1 MFRLNKH
8 DKTLNLMPWNKM
20 AHGTGSGWRGW
31 TWGWGVLF
39 QLGVKQSHFHT
50 QHRRHCMWQNVFTPI
65 CHRQHG
71 LSSGRCSQVT
81 WETGRRATKRLAKVT
96 PTQGPILFN
105 GVAHLAHMHLPPHYA
120 AHRAACTVVSL
131 PIMSLELFFFFFSR
145 QIKSSWLQNVQKEN
159 VWELVSPVSH
169 FTVFFLHRGLW
180 GKMLFW
186 LRGIF
191 DCSTSSGHREKW
203 YVSRVSSSYNIQSSI
218 PSQVTPKCSTKWG
231 CAWINP

>member
-1 MFRLNKH
+1 MLIGFFFHESDRKLGVSSRKSGSNIMLGTVTSFSNPGIIFLSTILFVFRLNKH

-81 WETGRRATKRLAKVT
+81 
-96 PTQGPILFN
+96 
-105 GVAHLAHMHLPPHYA
+105 
-120 AHRAACTVVSL
+120 
-131 PIMSLELFFFFFSR
+131 
-145 QIKSSWLQNVQKEN
+145 
-159 VWELVSPVSH
+159 
-169 FTVFFLHRGLW
+169 
-180 GKMLFW
+180 
-186 LRGIF
+186 
-191 DCSTSSGHREKW
+191 
-203 YVSRVSSSYNIQSSI
+203 
-218 PSQVTPKCSTKWG
+218 
-231 CAWINP
+231 